1 MVYVVVSSSDAADYI
16 VGVYTDLDTARA
28 VRRWYDAKRLS
39 TDVGGYTFIIDRE
52 LNLVPPDFPE

>member
-28 VRRWYDAKRLS
+28 VRRWYA
-39 TDVGGYTFIIDRE
+39 TDVCGGYTFIIDRE
-52 LNLVPPDFPE
+52 LNLVPPDFPD